1 MVITISGVPGSG
13 KTSVGKIV
21 AKKLGWPFYSV
32 GALSTE
38 IALKRGLT
46 LDELH
51 AIDEHDSATD
61 NYLDAYQT
69 ELGRN
74 QDNFVIEGRLS
85 WHFISESFKIFLDC
99 DTKEAARRT
108 LASKADRPDEKI
120 PSDLKAIEQ
129 GIIDRVAADD
139 RRYKKYY
146 GLDYLNQKNYD
157 LVLDTT
163 HLAGVESVAE
173 AILQALPEE
182 LRKIQPRRN

>member
-21 AKKLGWPFYSV
+21 AQKLGWPFYSV

-51 AIDEHDSATD
+51 AIDEHDSTTD

-85 WHFISESFKIFLDC
+85 WHFIPKSFKIFLDC

-108 LASKADRPDEKI
+108 LISKVDRPDEKI
-120 PSDLKAIEQ
+120 PPDLATIEQ
-129 GIIDRVAADD
+129 GIVDRLASDD

-146 GLDYLNQKNYD
+146 DLDYLDKKNYD

-163 HLAGVESVAE
+163 DLKGVGAVAK
-173 AILQALPEE
+173 AIIQALPEV
-182 LRKIQPRRN
+182 IQHR